1 MKHIFYVFFCLIVGT
16 VTGQEYQQRSTLGM
30 AGSSTSVV
38 VGDVVYY
45 VSASVGQRSVIGTL
59 SNEQYTVRQ
68 GFQQPPIRVMAIPEI
83 ATSLNTSIYP
93 NPVSNLVTVRF
104 GDIIDSDIL
113 SILYDIQGREV
124 LTTVTAPTQ
133 SFQLDMSQ
141 FASGTYI
148 LKIRVESDIFSTRL
162 IKN

>member
-1 MKHIFYVFFCLIVGT
+1 MKHIFFVFFCVIVGT
-16 VTGQEYQQRSTLGM
+16 TTAQEYQQRSTLGM
-30 AGSSTSVV
+30 AGSSTQIV
-38 VGDVVYY
+38 VGDAEYY
-45 VSASVGQRSVIGTL
+45 VSSSVGQRSVIGTL

-93 NPVSNLVTVRF
+93 NPVSDFVTVNF
-104 GDIIDSDIL
+104 GDAINSDIL

-124 LTTVTAPTQ
+124 LTSITAPTQ

>member
-1 MKHIFYVFFCLIVGT
+1 MKHIFFVFFCLIFG
-16 VTGQEYQQRSTLGM
+16 VTAAQEYQQRSTLGM
-30 AGSSTSVV
+30 AGSSTEVA
-38 VGDVVYY
+38 VGDATYY
-45 VSASVGQRSVIGTL
+45 ISSSIGQRSVIGTAV
-59 SNEQYTVRQ
+59 NEQYIVRQ

-93 NPVSNLVTVRF
+93 NPVSNFVTVSF
-104 GDIIDSDIL
+104 GDAISSDIL

-124 LTTVTAPTQ
+124 LTLITAPTQ

>member
-1 MKHIFYVFFCLIVGT
+1 MKHIFIVFFCLIFG
-16 VTGQEYQQRSTLGM
+16 VTTAQEYQQRSTLGM
-30 AGSSTSVV
+30 AGSSKEVTL
-38 VGDVVYY
+38 GDATYY
-45 VSASVGQRSVIGTL
+45 ISSSIGQRSVIGTAIK
-59 SNEQYTVRQ
+59 EQYTVRQ

-83 ATSLNTSIYP
+83 ETSLKTTIYP
-93 NPVSNLVTVRF
+93 NPVNNFVTVSF
-104 GDIIDSDIL
+104 GDAINSDIL

-124 LTTVTAPTQ
+124 LTTITAPTQ